1 MIDKI
6 LEALFESCPNMSCC
20 YNRWN
25 SWFNQETMTSRNEG
39 SADDQGLVFFNLE
52 PDQFVPVKVSAK
64 GYKDFEDLINIK
76 PNVTYLVEANMCK
89 DVSTVTTLFTGM
101 SGI

>member
-1 MIDKI
+1 
-6 LEALFESCPNMSCC
+6 
-20 YNRWN
+20 
-25 SWFNQETMTSRNEG
+25 MTSRNEG

-89 DVSTVTTLFTGM
+89 DVSTVETLYPVSEWQAFF
-101 SGI
+101 